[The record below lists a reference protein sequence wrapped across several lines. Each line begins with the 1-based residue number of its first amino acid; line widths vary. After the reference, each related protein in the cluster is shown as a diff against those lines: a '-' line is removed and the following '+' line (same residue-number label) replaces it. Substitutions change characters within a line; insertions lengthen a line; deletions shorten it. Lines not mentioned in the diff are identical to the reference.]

1 VCSKRSNSLRLAA
14 GWLLAA
20 AFAAGGSAAAQDG
33 GATSATA
40 AKATPAATTSAP
52 PKELTEEEREL
63 QEMLSIVED
72 FQEQT
77 KSYKK
82 EVQLIIERKY
92 EEQRKAVVG
101 SYNRAISELEE
112 EENQRRLEAIAVFE
126 KFLAKYPDD
135 ASYTPGALWRLAEL
149 YYEKSKVDYS
159 EEEDQF
165 DSELAAFNRG
175 ETKVEP
181 LPPMPHFEG
190 TISLLQRLIQGFPN
204 YNLVDGAYYL
214 LAYCLQEQGESDEAQ
229 ASYVAFI
236 ERFPKS
242 KFLPEIWTRLGESY
256 FEDPDKLDKAI
267 DAYLHV
273 LAYPDSRMFDKAL
286 YKLAWTYYKVDRFQ
300 EAVERFDQLI
310 SWSDAGAEETAE
322 EGELTR
328 GELRKEAMQYLSISF
343 AEDDWEGSGV
353 QNARAFFHKLGGR
366 GYEGEFYRKVGEV
379 YFVNAKYDKS
389 IEAYRES
396 IRRYPLDP
404 DNPKLMGYIVDS
416 YFRLQQPEQATKAQ
430 EELIKLFGPDSKWRK
445 VNKDN
450 PEALAAAD
458 KLAENALYTAA
469 VRHHTLAQRF
479 KEAERPEEA
488 RHEYDQAAKV
498 YAAYLTQFPDTRD
511 AYKLTFYLAECHYYS
526 LDFKNAAVAYTK
538 VRDSAAGTDLL
549 AESANSVVLSYINLV
564 KEAEAGGQLGPLK
577 VYTSKDRPKEMEI
590 KEQPIPE
597 LRKRLIEACDVY
609 VEKLPTDE
617 QSGNMAFRAA
627 RIFYAYDHLEK
638 ARERFSAIVAESK
651 DDDLVTSSIN
661 LIIESYLVTQDWGEV
676 ETWSRKLAALSRN
689 PQQKKALKEF
699 ELGARFNKA
708 NQLMAA
714 GKELLEAD
722 KQENAQEKLDSAA
735 EEFTRLVNDDPRG
748 KTSDKALNN
757 AALCYTWSNRPI
769 SAGRIYERIVK
780 DYPRS
785 EFADQ
790 ALFLMAGSA
799 ETSYQFQRAIDN
811 YLKLVNNYKDSK
823 FRADSLYNA
832 SVALEGDQQY
842 LRAAKSYERYA
853 KLFKDRPDAAD
864 NFFRAGV
871 VLEKQKA
878 WRKVIDLYGRFT
890 RTYRRDPAQR
900 EKIVQAQMKIAE
912 AWAKL
917 DNDRKAL
924 KGYREALKLYH
935 RYRLPEGGRA
945 AEAAAKAKFL
955 LIEVALEKYEDITF
969 EVHPRKLKKTLD
981 YKAVTLKK
989 MEDKYKTI
997 FDYKRVQWTLASYYR
1012 MGYLY
1017 ENFANVLV
1025 NSPCPRGLNQEECD
1039 VYKAKLE
1046 DFAEAPIKKAVEAYQ
1061 LTMEKS
1067 AAFKVVN
1074 DWTEKAYESL
1084 NRYEPLQFPLQKEP
1098 EEAMVVDR
1106 HAPLPMLRQVESGI
1120 KPSGK

>member
-1 VCSKRSNSLRLAA
+1 MAVGFLVALIAA
-14 GWLLAA
+14 ERTVV
-20 AFAAGGSAAAQDG
+20 AQDG
-33 GATSATA
+33 DTA
-40 AKATPAATTSAP
+40 KVIPAATPLAP

-63 QEMLSIVED
+63 KEMLAIVKD

-77 KSYKK
+77 RSYKQ

-101 SYNRAISELEE
+101 SYNRVISELEE

-126 KFLAKYPDD
+126 KFLTKYPNDP
-135 ASYTPGALWRLAEL
+135 SYTPGALWRLAEL

-159 EEEDQF
+159 QGEERFDQ
-165 DSELAAFNRG
+165 ELAAFNRG
-175 ETKVEP
+175 ETRVEP
-181 LPPMPHFEG
+181 LPPMPHFER
-190 TISLLQRLIQGFPN
+190 TISLLQRLIQGFPG
-204 YNLVDGAYYL
+204 YGLVDGAYYL

-229 ASYVAFI
+229 AAYVAFI
-236 ERFPKS
+236 ERFTRS

-310 SWSDAGAEETAE
+310 AWSDQGAEQANQA
-322 EGELTR
+322 GELART
-328 GELRKEAMQYLSISF
+328 GLRKEAMQYLCISF

-379 YFVNAKYDKS
+379 YFANAKYDKS
-389 IEAYRES
+389 VAAYREA

-404 DNPKLMGYIVDS
+404 ENPKLMGYIVDS
-416 YFRLQQPEQATKAQ
+416 YFRLQQPDEATKAQ
-430 EELIKLFGPDSKWRK
+430 EELVKLFGHGSRWRE
-445 VNKDN
+445 VNRDK
-450 PEALAAAD
+450 PEALQAAD

-479 KEAERPEEA
+479 KEQERSEEA
-488 RHEYDQAAKV
+488 RSEYEKAAKV

-511 AYKLTFYLAECHYYS
+511 AYKLTYYLAECYYYS
-526 LDFKNAAVAYTK
+526 LDFKNAAEMYSQ

-549 AESANSVVLSYINLV
+549 AESANSVVLSYLNLV
-564 KEAEAGGQLGPLK
+564 KAAEAGGQLGPLK
-577 VYTSKDRPKEMEI
+577 VYTSKDRPKDMKI
-590 KEQPIPE
+590 KEQPVPD
-597 LRKRLIEACDVY
+597 LRKKLIEACNAY
-609 VEKLPTDE
+609 VEKLPADE
-617 QSGNMAFRAA
+617 QASNMAFRAA
-627 RIFYAYDHLEK
+627 RIYYAHDHLEE
-638 ARERFSAIVAESK
+638 ARERFSRIVSESK
-651 DDDLVTSSIN
+651 NDDLVTSSIN
-661 LIIESYLVTQDWGEV
+661 LIIESYLITQDWSQV

-708 NQLMAA
+708 NQLMVA
-714 GKELLEAD
+714 GKGWLEEE
-722 KQENAQEKLDSAA
+722 KQEEAQEKLDAA
-735 EEFTRLVNDDPRG
+735 AGEFIRLVDDDPRG

-769 SAGRIYERIVK
+769 SAGKIYERIVSE
-780 DYPRS
+780 YPKS

-799 ETSYQFQRAIDN
+799 ESSYQFQWAIDN
-811 YLKLVNNYKDSK
+811 YLKLVNNYRDSK

-832 SVALEGDQQY
+832 AVALEGDQQY

-853 KLFKDRPDAAD
+853 KLFKDRPDAPD
-864 NFFRAGV
+864 NLFRAGV

-878 WRKVIDLYGRFT
+878 WRKVIDLYTRFA
-890 RTYRRDPAQR
+890 RIYRRDPVQH
-900 EKIVQAQMKIAE
+900 EKLVQARMKIAE

-917 DNDRKAL
+917 DNRRKARV
-924 KGYREALKLYH
+924 GYNETLKLYH
-935 RYRLPEGGRA
+935 RYRLSAGGRA
-945 AEAAAKAKFL
+945 AEAAAKARFL
-955 LIEVALEKYEDITF
+955 QIEVALVRYEDITF
-969 EVHPRKLKKTLD
+969 DVHPRKLKKTLD
-981 YKAVTLKK
+981 HKAVTLKK
-989 MEDKYKTI
+989 MEDKYKRI
-997 FDYKRVQWTLASYYR
+997 FDYKRVQWTLAAYYR

-1025 NSPCPRGLNQEECD
+1025 NAPCPRGLNQEECD
-1039 VYKAKLE
+1039 VYKGKLE

-1084 NRYEPLQFPLQKEP
+1084 NRYEPLLFPLQKEP
-1098 EEAMVVDR
+1098 AEALVVNR
-1106 HAPLPMLRQVESGI
+1106 HAPLPMLRMVESGI

>member
-1 VCSKRSNSLRLAA
+1 MA
-14 GWLLAA
+14 GQT
-20 AFAAGGSAAAQDG
+20 AAAQDG
-33 GATSATA
+33 GATAAT
-40 AKATPAATTSAP
+40 ATPAAATSAP
-52 PKELTEEEREL
+52 PQELTEEEREL
-63 QEMLSIVED
+63 QEMFSIVED

-82 EVQLIIERKY
+82 EVQLIIERRY

-101 SYNRAISELEE
+101 SYNRAITELEE

-135 ASYTPGALWRLAEL
+135 PSYTPGALWRLAEL

-159 EEEDQF
+159 REEDRF

-175 ETKVEP
+175 DTKVEP
-181 LPPMPHFEG
+181 LPPTPHFEG

-204 YNLVDGAYYL
+204 YDLVDGAYYL

-229 ASYVAFI
+229 ASYAAFI
-236 ERFPKS
+236 ERFPRS

-300 EAVERFDQLI
+300 EAVDRFDQLI
-310 SWSDAGAEETAE
+310 AWSDKGVEEAG

-353 QNARAFFHKLGGR
+353 QNARSFFHKLGGR
-366 GYEGEFYRKVGEV
+366 GYEGEFYRKLGEV
-379 YFVNAKYDKS
+379 YFINAKYDKS
-389 IEAYRES
+389 IESYREA

-416 YFRLQQPEQATKAQ
+416 YFRLQQPEEATKAQ
-430 EELIKLFGPDSKWRK
+430 EELIKLFGPDSNWRK
-445 VNKDN
+445 VNKEN

-479 KEAERPEEA
+479 KEQERPEEA
-488 RHEYDQAAKV
+488 RREYDQAAKV
-498 YAAYLTQFPDTRD
+498 YAAYLAQFPDTRD
-511 AYKLTFYLAECHYYS
+511 AYKLTFYLAECYYYS
-526 LDFKNAAVAYTK
+526 LDFNSAAKTYTQ

-549 AESANSVVLSYINLV
+549 AESANSVVLSYVNLI
-564 KEAEAGGQLGPLK
+564 KEAETAGQLGPLK
-577 VYTSKDRPKEMEI
+577 IYTSKDRPEEMEI
-590 KEQPIPE
+590 EEQPIPE
-597 LRKRLIEACDVY
+597 LRKQLIAACDAY
-609 VEKLPTDE
+609 VEKLPTDA
-617 QSGNMAFRAA
+617 QAGNMAFRAA
-627 RIFYAYDHLEK
+627 RIYYAYDHLEE

-661 LIIESYLVTQDWGEV
+661 LIIESYLITQDWSQV

-708 NQLMAA
+708 NELMVA

-722 KQENAQEKLDSAA
+722 KQENAQEKLDAAA
-735 EEFTRLVNDDPRG
+735 EEFIRLVDDDPRG

-780 DYPRS
+780 EYPKS

-799 ETSYQFQRAIDN
+799 ESSYQFQRAIDN
-811 YLKLVNNYKDSK
+811 YLKLVKNYEDSK

-832 SVALEGDQQY
+832 AVALEGDQQY
-842 LRAAKSYERYA
+842 LRAANAYERYA
-853 KLFKDRPDAAD
+853 KLFSDRPDAAD

-878 WRKVIDLYGRFT
+878 WRKVIDLYSRFT

-900 EKIVQAQMKIAE
+900 ENLVQAQMKIAE

-917 DNDRKAL
+917 DNQRKAR
-924 KGYREALKLYH
+924 KGYNEALKLYH
-935 RYRLPEGGRA
+935 RYRLPAGGRA

-955 LIEVALEKYEDITF
+955 LIEVALEKYEDIDF

-989 MEDKYKTI
+989 MEDKYKQI
-997 FDYKRVQWTLASYYR
+997 FNYKRVQWTLASYYR

-1039 VYKAKLE
+1039 IYKVKLE

-1106 HAPLPMLRQVESGI
+1106 HSPLPMLRMVESGI